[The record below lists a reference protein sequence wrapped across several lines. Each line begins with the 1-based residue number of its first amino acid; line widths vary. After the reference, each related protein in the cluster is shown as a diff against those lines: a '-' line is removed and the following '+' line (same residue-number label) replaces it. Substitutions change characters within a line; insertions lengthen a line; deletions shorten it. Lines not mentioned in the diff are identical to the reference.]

1 MASMIQIRNV
11 PEDLHRRIKAR
22 AATAGMSMSEYLL
35 RELRRII
42 ERPTRDELL
51 ARIARRSRVSVHPE
65 PAEVIREERERR

>member
-11 PEDLHRRIKAR
+11 PDDLHRRIKAR

-65 PAEVIREERERR
+65 PAEVIREERKRR